1 MKSELIAQQD
11 ATARFDRA
19 AAQWDNNPMRVAR
32 SKTVAESIRQ
42 AVPLRTDMQVL
53 DFGAG
58 TGLLTL
64 ALHPFVGVFRRVR
77 PASGVRVVEA
87 SWIRK
92 S

>member
-64 ALHPFVGVFRRVR
+64 ALQPFVGAIT
-77 PASGVRVVEA
+77 ASDTSQEMLSVIEA
-87 SWIRK
+87 RLPP
-92 S
+92 